1 MIDVVKIFKKNM
13 PIIIPAA
20 IVAVAIFLLVPTVM
34 LRGKIKAK
42 LSESANVVR
51 EVDSTLYE
59 AVSSRQPEIAIKYQD
74 NHQADANEIDKLA
87 QQTSQRELLSYKIFP
102 DPNETSSQIFNEFKR
117 EYKAVFA
124 NFVKDLN
131 ALDAPTDSEIRKQAG
146 AITIQ
151 PTAVAE
157 TSGRK
162 SSDEKII
169 ELICRSRSEEIPVYA
184 NPWVFSGY
192 AYWDKWEF
200 AGMASAVRDCW
211 YCQMTVWIHQD
222 VISSINSINADST
235 SVAKSSVKRLLSS
248 DFSGGSRDTGLDMP
262 VYVTEK
268 SGGLCQPWT
277 GRKCDDRIDV
287 MHFAVSV
294 IVRADDVLKFMT
306 ALCSEKEHTF
316 AGFKGEL
323 SPQTYKHNSITVLG
337 SRIEPIDRTS
347 TEHKRYYY
355 GQDAI
360 VKLDLICEYV
370 FNRQGYDVIKPK
382 VIQDEI
388 IGAEQQ
394 QQGGGNNMPGGR
406 GMPGGMGMPGGIMG
420 GPGGFNPGG
429 GGMQ

>member
-20 IVAVAIFLLVPTVM
+20 IAAVAILLLVPTVM

-59 AVSSRQPEIAIKYQD
+59 AVSSRQPEIATKYQD
-74 NHQADANEIDKLA
+74 SHEADANEIDKLA

-102 DPNETSSQIFNEFKR
+102 DPNETSSQLFNEFKR

-124 NFVKDLN
+124 IFVKDLK

-146 AITIQ
+146 AINIGQ
-151 PTAVAE
+151 MIGG

-200 AGMASAVRDCW
+200 AGMTSAVRDCW
-211 YCQMTVWIHQD
+211 YCQMAVWIHQD
-222 VISSINSINADST
+222 VISSINSINAGST

-248 DFSGGSRDTGLDMP
+248 NFAGGLRDAGLDMP
-262 VYVTEK
+262 MYVTEK

-306 ALCSEKEHTF
+306 AICSEKEHTF
-316 AGFKGEL
+316 AGFNGEL
-323 SPQTYKHNSITVLG
+323 PPQTYKHNLITILG
-337 SRIEPIDRTS
+337 SSIEPVDRTS

-370 FNRQGYDVIKPK
+370 LNRQGYDVIKPK

-388 IGAEQQ
+388 IGAKQQ
-394 QQGGGNNMPGGR
+394 DGGGAPGGMGVPG
-406 GMPGGMGMPGGIMG
+406 GMGAPGGMGMPGMG
-420 GPGGFNPGG
+420 MPGMDMPGG
-429 GGMQ
+429 GGRQ